1 MGAVAEL
8 GSRAIRGFFYEALEQ
23 AQTLAWIEAISNLFT
38 SDQESEI
45 YKWLTQSPVMR
56 EWVSGRQ
63 AKAFTTNGITIANKA
78 FEATIQIEL
87 KDLQRDKTDQIRMRM
102 AELVGRTNTHWA
114 SLISTL
120 LLNGTTGLAYDGQA
134 YFSAS
139 HVEGKSGTMS
149 NLLTSSDVSSLN
161 VATATAPTPA
171 ELASALMDVI
181 VYMFRYKD
189 DQGEPRNEDAVA
201 FQVQC
206 PISLSAAMTTAV
218 TKELLNAGTGTV
230 QNPLSGGRFKID
242 VVPNARLTWTD
253 KFCVLRADAAAKPLI
268 RQTEKE
274 VTLKMKAETSDFEFD
289 NDAWQIGV
297 DARRN
302 VGYGMYWQAILATLS

>member
-23 AQTLAWIEAISNLFT
+23 AKNLNWVEAVSNDFT
-38 SDQESEI
+38 SDQESET
-45 YKWLTQSPVMR
+45 YKWLCQSPVMR
-56 EWVSGRQ
+56 EWLSGRQ
-63 AKAFTTNGITIANKA
+63 AKAFTTNGITIANKE
-78 FEATIQIEL
+78 FEATIEIL
-87 KDLQRDKTDQIRMRM
+87 LRDLRRDKTGQIRMRM
-102 AELVGRTNTHWA
+102 GDLVTRSYSHWA
-114 SLISTL
+114 SLLSTL
-120 LLNGTTGLAYDGQA
+120 LLNGTSGLAYDGQA

-149 NLLTSSDVSSLN
+149 NLLTSSDVPSLN

-189 DQGEPRNEDAVA
+189 DQGEPRNEDATQ

-206 PISLSAAMTTAV
+206 PISLSSAMTVAV

-230 QNPLSGGRFKID
+230 QNPLYGGRFKID

-253 KFCVLRADAAAKPLI
+253 KFCVLRADSLAKPLI
-268 RQTEKE
+268 RQSEKE
-274 VTLKMKAETSDFEFD
+274 VDLKMKAEGSDFEFD
-289 NDAWQIGV
+289 NNAWQIGI
-297 DARRN
+297 DASRN